1 MGGGGQ
7 AGNRWPGIGRR
18 GQESADGG
26 WQAGG
31 GYCNQSWRIGKH
43 WRQLQ
48 EEGNRAVGEKIGEK
62 LVLD

>member
-7 AGNRWPGIGRR
+7 AGNGWPGIGRR
-18 GQESADGG
+18 RWKSADGG

-31 GYCNQSWRIGKH
+31 GYWNQSWRIGKH